1 MDLYRNIIYQAK
13 NSFRDKGFLFWS
25 LLYPIIMV
33 TFFYIAFSG
42 ITNVKLEKINVAIEE
57 DSNIK
62 PILQDIDILNVEE
75 ISDREAKEK
84 LEKEKIDGFIN
95 NDLSLIV
102 NDSGLNQTVIKSIL
116 DQIVQTSA
124 LGKPIEEFDFEI
136 DYTNDKNQKEN
147 GILVIFYSLIAM
159 VSTYGI
165 YSGIEV
171 VHYIQSNLSEVAAR
185 INTTPIKKKT
195 FLLAGII
202 VGLMLNF
209 ASNILL
215 FIVIELIMKL
225 NLITNIGYSLIFI
238 ILGNLFGIVFGI
250 FIGVSNNKNIN
261 VKTMIA
267 ITSTVVL
274 SALSGLF
281 NTNIKIMIEKYAP
294 ILAKINPIAVIT
306 NNLYKIN
313 LLNNTDGIFEG
324 IIILLAYFLI
334 LSLISLVFLRRRQY
348 DSI

>member
-42 ITNVKLEKINVAIEE
+42 ITNVNLEKINVGVEE

-62 PILQDIDILNVEE
+62 SILQNIEILNVEE
-75 ISDREAKEK
+75 ISDRESKEK
-84 LEKEKIDGFIN
+84 LEKEEIDGFIKK
-95 NDLSLIV
+95 DLSLIV

-124 LGKPIEEFDFEI
+124 LGKPIEEFDFQV
-136 DYTNDKNQKEN
+136 DYINDKDQKEN

-202 VGLMLNF
+202 VGLILNF
-209 ASNILL
+209 TSNIIL

-225 NLITNIGYSLIFI
+225 DLITNIGYSLIFI

-267 ITSTVVL
+267 ITFTVIL
-274 SALSGLF
+274 SGLSGLF
-281 NTNIKIMIEKYAP
+281 NTNIKIMIEKYVP

-306 NNLYKIN
+306 NNLYKVN